1 MTEPMRTSRGAY
13 AKGVLRR
20 SEILAAALDV
30 ISECGSR
37 GALIGDIARRV
48 GLTQAGLMHHFR
60 SRDELFCAIIQTRDE
75 HDEAVYAR
83 TPVGIAGF
91 LAVIEHNQRVPGLVQ
106 LFAEYA
112 AEVAGDPRHPSRGF
126 FQQRYA
132 ALREALMGDV
142 RIAQESGQ
150 MGTDACAPVIAEQMI
165 VAADGLQVQW
175 LLDREIDMAERLRQ
189 LWRAL
194 CAASFGAEDRGANT

>member
-1 MTEPMRTSRGAY
+1 MTGQTRARGSY

-20 SEILAAALDV
+20 SEILDAALEA
-30 ISECGSR
+30 IAECGGR

-60 SRDELFCAIIQTRDE
+60 SRDELFCAIIQARDE
-75 HDEAVYAR
+75 HDEELFAR

-91 LAVIEHNQRVPGLVQ
+91 VAVIEHNQQVPGLVQ
-106 LFAEYA
+106 LFAEYS
-112 AEVAGDPRHPSRGF
+112 AEVAGDPRHPSREF
-126 FQQRYA
+126 FRQRYA
-132 ALREALMGDV
+132 ALRDALIGDV
-142 RIAQESGQ
+142 RIAQESGE
-150 MGTDACAPVIAEQMI
+150 MGPAACAPDIADQMI

-175 LLDREIDMAERLRQ
+175 LLDREVDMAGRLRQ

-194 CAASFGAEDRGANT
+194 CAASFDDEDPGAST

>member
-1 MTEPMRTSRGAY
+1 MASDRGARGSY

-20 SEILAAALDV
+20 SEILDAALEA
-30 ISECGSR
+30 ISECGGR

-60 SRDELFCAIIQTRDE
+60 SRDELFCAVIQARDE
-75 HDEAVYAR
+75 HDGAVYAR

-91 LAVIEHNQRVPGLVQ
+91 IAVIEHNQQVPGLVQ
-106 LFAEYA
+106 LFAEYS
-112 AEVAGDPRHPSRGF
+112 AEVAGDPRHPSRAF
-126 FQQRYA
+126 FRQRYA
-132 ALREALMGDV
+132 ALREALTGDV
-142 RIAQESGQ
+142 RIAQESGE
-150 MGTDACAPVIAEQMI
+150 MGSAACAPDIAEQMI

-175 LLDREIDMAERLRQ
+175 LLDREVDMAGRLRQ

-194 CAASFGAEDRGANT
+194 CAASFDEDRGANT